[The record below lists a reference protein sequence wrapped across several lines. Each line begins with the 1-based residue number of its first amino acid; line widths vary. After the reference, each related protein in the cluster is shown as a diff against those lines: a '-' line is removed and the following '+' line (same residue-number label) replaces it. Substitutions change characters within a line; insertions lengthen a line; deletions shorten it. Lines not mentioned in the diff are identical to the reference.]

1 MTYTKRI
8 KSFLISLASLLGTAL
23 IAVTFTPEWAG
34 LVSDAGNY
42 LVQLGVPAS
51 LVTVFGLLVAEA
63 WKAFLNKRTI
73 ANAKGIGAGVNTLD
87 LY

>member
-1 MTYTKRI
+1 M
-8 KSFLISLASLLGTAL
+8 GTAL
-23 IAVTFTPEWAG
+23 ITATFTPEWAG

-51 LVTVFGLLVAEA
+51 LVTVIGLVVAEA

-73 ANAKGIGAGVNTLD
+73 AKENAKAAQIAQSKNGGVVVYD